1 MIKVKILQHN
11 RPDANSIVLLKFS
24 KQTKKSPN
32 IFDRSN
38 RSFRNVSL
46 PQLKHRTWKK
56 MCNKSTTANV
66 PSSLDITDCKQSV
79 EQIKFINQDFYE
91 IAA

>member
-38 RSFRNVSL
+38 RSFRNV
-46 PQLKHRTWKK
+46 
-56 MCNKSTTANV
+56 
-66 PSSLDITDCKQSV
+66 
-79 EQIKFINQDFYE
+79 
-91 IAA
+91 